1 MAKLTSPYNFVPL
14 NRRVYVPSWYKD
26 VSQDIPFEDG
36 EDGWIE
42 VTWKNVSPLII
53 KEKADKGDSGNKESV
68 PVHVEEADGKRRYFI
83 PGTSMKGML
92 RSTLEILSFGKMEQ
106 YNDRFFGHRE
116 FDTRLTEGREYQR
129 EMQNVRWGWLRKDD
143 DDNLF
148 LSPCDKDVEK
158 ILVLELEHEYPG
170 LDTKTSQWERND
182 YIAGKSGQGMF
193 PKRGS
198 YRLYCTGKMR
208 GKKHEYLIP
217 IATEK
222 EEKLP
227 DETKKAFLTVHA
239 PTPDFGK
246 FEDLLD
252 KGGMIPVSY
261 IRKSGKVVAVGLSRM
276 LRNPYKQNVRTLV
289 GKEQE
294 SVEGK
299 DLCETIFGFI
309 GKTSKD
315 ESLRGRVQVGHA
327 FCVDAPDG
335 NELLGEKIG
344 VLGEPK
350 PSFYPLYLKQAGPEY
365 KTFNDAEG
373 IAGRKLYRVHTG
385 AGVLP
390 LPQGN
395 DNDNTKSSMRPL
407 RTGLAF
413 VMRINLHNMRP
424 LEIGAI
430 LSALTLHD
438 TKGAWHNVGS
448 GKSFG
453 YGKLECVDVKLE
465 RLKHDK
471 ACYMRAFE
479 EEMEIFAR
487 IELQIKWSKTNQIK
501 MLVGILSE
509 HNDDDVRMMELKE
522 YGEASKNIYFQQ
534 LKKAV
539 KEADR
544 EIISLLTPDFEEKL
558 KDEVF
563 RRKNKDLYVKAETL
577 ERDGKLK
584 EAKDTYV
591 DIIGLRRQIG
601 LDTDEEEKH
610 VEEIMAEIRKRFLEE
625 LKDGSEKA
633 KKLEE
638 EGKLTDA
645 ISIYNELILK
655 LQSKGLSTDEL
666 EKIIGEL
673 RGRITELRRA
683 KRLKDVLEEKYD
695 DGRFKRDTVKKA
707 LDIAED
713 WLRKTTHKLELSE
726 EEKQDLYSTLK
737 RLKSCPG
744 KEDKKLWGNP
754 KDKTWKR
761 IERMIGE
768 ELTNKLRL

>member
-14 NRRVYVPSWYKD
+14 NRRVYIPAWAD
-26 VSQDIPFEDG
+26 EVSQDIPFEDG

-42 VTWKNVSPLII
+42 VTWRNVSPLII
-53 KEKADKGDSGNKESV
+53 KEGADKGDSGNKKSV
-68 PVHVEEADGKRRYFI
+68 PVYVEDADGKKRYFI

-106 YNDRFFGHRE
+106 YDDRFFGHRE
-116 FDTRLTEGREYQR
+116 FDTKKTEGKAYQD
-129 EMQNVRWGWLRKDD
+129 EMKKVEWGWLRKDD

-148 LSPCDKDVEK
+148 LSPCDKDKNVEK
-158 ILVLELEHEYPG
+158 KPVLELEHEYPG
-170 LDTKTSQWERND
+170 YDEKISQWDRNE
-182 YIAGKSGQGMF
+182 YIAKQTGSGMF
-193 PKRGS
+193 PEIEKG
-198 YRLYCTGKMR
+198 YRLYCTGKMHN
-208 GKKHEYLIP
+208 KKQEYLIP

-239 PTPDFGK
+239 PTPNFGK

-252 KGGMIPVSY
+252 KGEMIPVSY
-261 IRKSGKVVAVGLSRM
+261 IRKNGEVVAVGLNRM

-289 GKEQE
+289 EKEQE
-294 SVEGK
+294 PVEGK

-315 ESLRGRVQVGHA
+315 ASLRGRVQVGHA

-350 PSFYPLYLKQAGPEY
+350 PSFYPLYLKQNGPKY

-385 AGVLP
+385 DSP
-390 LPQGN
+390 SSLPQGN
-395 DNDNTKSSMRPL
+395 DNDNTKSYFRPL
-407 RTGLAF
+407 RTGLTF

-424 LEIGAI
+424 VEIGAI

-479 EEMEIFAR
+479 EEMEIFTR
-487 IELQIKWSKTNQIK
+487 TELQIEWSKTNQIK

-563 RRKNKDLYVKAETL
+563 RRKNEDLYVKAETL

-584 EAKDTYV
+584 EAKDKYET
-591 DIIGLRRQIG
+591 IIGLRRQRG
-601 LDTDEEEKH
+601 LDTDDEDAKKKEIEDEIAEIEEKEKKERQER
-610 VEEIMAEIRKRFLEE
+610 EEAKRK
-625 LKDGSEKA
+625 EKLA
-633 KKLEE
+633 
-638 EGKLTDA
+638 
-645 ISIYNELILK
+645 
-655 LQSKGLSTDEL
+655 KGLKAEL
-666 EKIIGEL
+666 E
-673 RGRITELRRA
+673 
-683 KRLKDVLEEKYD
+683 DKYP
-695 DGRFKRDTVKKA
+695 DGRHKRDTVKKA
-707 LDIAED
+707 LNIAEQ
-713 WLRKTTHKLELSE
+713 WLRKTHKPELSE
-726 EEKQDLYSTLK
+726 EEKQDLYSTLE
-737 RLKSCPG
+737 RLKSCPS

-754 KDKTWKR
+754 TDKTWKR
-761 IERMIGE
+761 IEMTIGE
-768 ELTNKLRL
+768 ELTDKLRS